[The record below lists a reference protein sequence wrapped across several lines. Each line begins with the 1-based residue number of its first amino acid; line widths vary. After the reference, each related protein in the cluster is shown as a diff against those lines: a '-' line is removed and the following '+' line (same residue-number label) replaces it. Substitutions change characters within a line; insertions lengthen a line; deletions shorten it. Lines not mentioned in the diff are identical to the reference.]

1 MCTLQKQHMGFLE
14 RTKKKLLRNFYDHGI
29 WVLLKKCILHLI
41 KPLYTKELIVLYKID
56 IKNATA
62 NKNHTNNYT
71 FRFISSVDTAA
82 IKQII
87 AMEEWI
93 DDELQDKLSGG
104 SICMGA
110 FDKDKLIGFYLASFS
125 QTVIPLLT
133 LQLYFKNDVAWGD
146 QITVHRNYRKQNVAT
161 ELKSR
166 IYFELKNKG
175 IRNVYGNTR
184 ASNKAA
190 LRSIAYFSPEKAML
204 FRYFRFLSYE
214 TLKYGSLSTQHL
226 DSIDKLNS
234 LRQSQCIH
242 ATHDI
247 VKKTNTLFEYN
258 LSF

>member
-1 MCTLQKQHMGFLE
+1 MGLLK
-14 RTKKKLLRNFYDHGI
+14 RTKRKLLRNYYDYGL
-29 WVLLKKCILHLI
+29 WVLLRKCILHLI
-41 KPLYTKELIVLYKID
+41 KPLYAKELVILYKID
-56 IKNATA
+56 ITNATA
-62 NKNHTNNYT
+62 NRNHTNNYT
-71 FRFISSVDTAA
+71 FRFIRSVDTAA

-93 DDELQDKLSGG
+93 DDELKDKLSGG

-133 LQLYFKNDVAWGD
+133 LQLYFKNDVAWGE
-146 QITVHRNYRKQNVAT
+146 QITVHRNYRRQNVAT

-190 LRSIAYFSPEKAML
+190 LRSIAYFSPEKAIL

-214 TLKYGSLSTQHL
+214 TLKYGSLSTQQL

-234 LRQSQCIH
+234 LRQSQCIPV
-242 ATHDI
+242 THDI
-247 VKKTNTLFEYN
+247 VKKTNMLFEYN